1 MTPHHVG
8 IPALWR
14 SPRNL
19 YQDTDM
25 TDEMF
30 DQPAPRSLRPNDLA
44 LAAAAFL
51 NQVLDLDD
59 DPSTLAN
66 DLSAIKR
73 DQNASIFTIQLE
85 SSVGMAAFLVYIYIL
100 DTTGGDGR
108 TGKELF
114 DAGLETLQ
122 QAAARNTPG
131 PRAVAHAESDVHGFI
146 LATTPG
152 TYRALT
158 GNTSTESLEPAPEDL
173 PATANTDET
182 RSEAAEALLTLLR
195 DANEQ
200 SRTWLQA
207 IQVASRRETEEGGE
221 ADLITFTEAETE
233 LALFLLDDASIGDL
247 LRTLNVLV
255 ATAQQQTAEAV
266 SGDLTMDGKDQLSS
280 TDAATGTWPKDDR

>member
-1 MTPHHVG
+1 MSDETIDQSG
-8 IPALWR
+8 GPA
-14 SPRNL
+14 
-19 YQDTDM
+19 
-25 TDEMF
+25 
-30 DQPAPRSLRPNDLA
+30 LRPNDLT

-51 NQVLDLDD
+51 NQVLELDD

-100 DTTGGDGR
+100 DATGGDGR

-122 QAAARNTPG
+122 RAAERNTPG
-131 PRAVAHAESDVHGFI
+131 PRSVAHAESEIHGFI

-158 GNTSTESLEPAPEDL
+158 GNVSTEALEPTADDL
-173 PATANTDET
+173 PATSNTDEI
-182 RSEAAEALLTLLR
+182 RSKAAEDLLALLK

-207 IQVASRRETEEGGE
+207 IQVASKREEGSSAGS
-221 ADLITFTEAETE
+221 DLISFTEAETE

-255 ATAQQQTAEAV
+255 ATAQQQTADAMTEDAGFDNGEPR
-266 SGDLTMDGKDQLSS
+266 ST
-280 TDAATGTWPKDDR
+280 TDAATGTWPRR

>member
-1 MTPHHVG
+1 MTEEASERPT
-8 IPALWR
+8 P
-14 SPRNL
+14 
-19 YQDTDM
+19 
-25 TDEMF
+25 
-30 DQPAPRSLRPNDLA
+30 QPLRANDLA

-59 DPSTLAN
+59 DPSKLAG

-100 DTTGGDGR
+100 DATGGDGR

-122 QAAARNTPG
+122 QAGARNTPG
-131 PRAVAHAESDVHGFI
+131 PRAVAHAESEIHGFI

-158 GNTSTESLEPAPEDL
+158 GNTTTEALEPTPDDL

-182 RSEAAEALLTLLR
+182 RSEAAGELLQLLR
-195 DANEQ
+195 DANDQ
-200 SRTWLQA
+200 ARTWLQA
-207 IQVASRRETEEGGE
+207 IQVASRRDAEVAGE
-221 ADLITFTEAETE
+221 ADLITFTEEETE

-255 ATAQQQTAEAV
+255 ATAQQQTADAV
-266 SGDLTMDGKDQLSS
+266 AGEMSMDTSDQISG
-280 TDAATGTWPKDDR
+280 TDAATGTWPTDDR

>member
-1 MTPHHVG
+1 
-8 IPALWR
+8 
-14 SPRNL
+14 
-19 YQDTDM
+19 M

-158 GNTSTESLEPAPEDL
+158 GNTSTESLEPTPEDL
-173 PATANTDET
+173 PVTANTDET

-207 IQVASRRETEEGGE
+207 IQVASRRETGEGEE

-266 SGDLTMDGKDQLSS
+266 SGDLTMDGKEQLSS

>member
-1 MTPHHVG
+1 
-8 IPALWR
+8 
-14 SPRNL
+14 
-19 YQDTDM
+19 M
-25 TDEMF
+25 TDEISE
-30 DQPAPRSLRPNDLA
+30 QPTSSTPRPNELA
-44 LAAAAFL
+44 LAAAVFL

-59 DPSTLAN
+59 NPATLAN

-85 SSVGMAAFLVYIYIL
+85 SSVGMAAFLVYIYVL

-108 TGKELF
+108 TGKQLF

-131 PRAVAHAESDVHGFI
+131 PRAVAHAESELHGFI

-158 GNTSTESLEPAPEDL
+158 GNTSTDALEPGPDDL
-173 PATANTDET
+173 LATANTDET
-182 RSEAAEALLTLLR
+182 RSDAAIELLKLLR

-207 IQVASRRETEEGGE
+207 IQIASRRPAGDDEEP
-221 ADLITFTEAETE
+221 DLISFTEAETE

-255 ATAQQQTAEAV
+255 ATAQQQTADAV
-266 SGDLTMDGKDQLSS
+266 GGDMMMDVMDGSDHLTP
-280 TDAATGTWPKDDR
+280 TDATTGTWPKNDR